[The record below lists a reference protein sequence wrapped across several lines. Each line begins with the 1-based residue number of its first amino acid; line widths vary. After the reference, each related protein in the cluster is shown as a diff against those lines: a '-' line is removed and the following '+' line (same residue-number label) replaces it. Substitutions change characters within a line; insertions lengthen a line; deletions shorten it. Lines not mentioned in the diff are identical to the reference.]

1 MDLPALERDALP
13 LRRGRT
19 RDDALELPRR
29 LHLPRV
35 LLRLTAARRSEPSA
49 NAQGP
54 FHLTSAATALGGT
67 APAASRSDEADSVAG
82 AGASRGSPSIAR
94 PPGAHGTCAPA
105 AAVAAAT
112 TAGACACHSAWRR
125 DEAGG
130 ERRCKIREERGHRR
144 RVRRQVEDGLAE
156 LGHCAGS
163 T

>member
-1 MDLPALERDALP
+1 MDLPALERDALL
-13 LRRGRT
+13 LRRGRK

-67 APAASRSDEADSVAG
+67 ALAASRSDEADSVAG
-82 AGASRGSPSIAR
+82 AGASSGSPPIAR

-105 AAVAAAT
+105 AAAAT
-112 TAGACACHSAWRR
+112 TTGACACHSAWRR
-125 DEAGG
+125 GKAGG
-130 ERRCKIREERGHRR
+130 ERRRKIREEHGHRR
-144 RVRRQVEDGLAE
+144 RARRRVEDGLAE
-156 LGHCAGS
+156 LGRRAGS